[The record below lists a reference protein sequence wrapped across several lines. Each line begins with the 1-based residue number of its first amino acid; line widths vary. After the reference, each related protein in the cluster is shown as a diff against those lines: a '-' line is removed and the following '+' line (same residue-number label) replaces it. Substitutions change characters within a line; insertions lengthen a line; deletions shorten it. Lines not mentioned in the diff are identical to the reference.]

1 MELGLHLPS
10 NRPEGKG
17 IIASL
22 LARWRLP
29 AQATE
34 EQGHPFGGLLS
45 RRSQSKPFQTAAAG
59 ADSEGHSKW
68 RRWEWKIASSVGL
81 GCNSGGIRRGVS
93 MQFKHSQS
101 DTVMSCDDI
110 LRARRHGLTDK
121 PASPPRNED
130 FLPTFIAIRSMNIIL
145 QYQYDRRLCSVV
157 CCAETRLGHHILSL
171 IHVILRT

>member
-121 PASPPRNED
+121 PASPPRNEEN
-130 FLPTFIAIRSMNIIL
+130 LPTFIAI
-145 QYQYDRRLCSVV
+145 QYEYDKRQTSVLCGVWSLV
-157 CCAETRLGHHILSL
+157 CGAETRLGHH
-171 IHVILRT
+171 TFTYTCYTTT